1 MTFTPPDK
9 ADSVVDNDNSPI
21 GPPSEVSQSPSANR
35 SGRPGLTSLVRR
47 ADPRGWELWTKPPR
61 VIAFQLACE
70 LVAALGLG
78 LGIAT
83 SRDISDMDWLR
94 FVALAGCATAHIQLT
109 RQQEARRRSRL
120 AAVHID
126 LTGMWVFPAA
136 LLMPIELVFLLLAFV
151 RGQRWINSRRPA
163 HRFLFT
169 TMTLAASALVAQRLF
184 NVLDP
189 DRLSTIGTRNPL
201 VSFGALAAAGLV
213 YAGLQ
218 AAAVGGVLALGGT
231 EQRTLKNVL
240 GSKTDNLLEAA
251 TVGMGMVTAILLL
264 YIPPALSILVLVGVL
279 GNRLAEISQL
289 QEEADTDPKTGVL
302 NMRGWTE
309 SAERAFQ
316 RASRSAQHI
325 GLIMLD
331 LDYFKWINDT
341 YGHPAGDDMLRA
353 VAHMLRKATR
363 PSDVVGRFGGE
374 EFILLLPDTD
384 VVAAE
389 HVADRI
395 RTDVAGLHT
404 DTTGKHGAPTTIS
417 DRTTSVGVAVYP
429 THGDT
434 LDDLLHAADAAVYEA
449 KERGRNQVRLA
460 AVPGEPSPA

>member
-1 MTFTPPDK
+1 ML
-9 ADSVVDNDNSPI
+9 
-21 GPPSEVSQSPSANR
+21 PSEVEKSPSVTNG
-35 SGRPGLTSLVRR
+35 GRPGLRALARR
-47 ADPRGWELWTKPPR
+47 ADPRRWELWTRPPR
-61 VIAFQLACE
+61 VIAFQLTCE
-70 LVAALGLG
+70 LVAAVCLGF
-78 LGIAT
+78 GIVT

-94 FVALAGCATAHIQLT
+94 FIALAGCATAHIQLT

-126 LTGMWVFPAA
+126 LTGMWIFPAA
-136 LLMPIELVFLLLAFV
+136 LLLPIELALLLLALV
-151 RGQRWINSRRPA
+151 RGQRWINSRRPP

-169 TMTLAASALVAQRLF
+169 TMTLATSALLAQRLF
-184 NVLDP
+184 SLLDP
-189 DRLSTIGTRNPL
+189 DRLTTIATRDP
-201 VSFGALAAAGLV
+201 VASFGALAAAGLV

-218 AAAVGGVLALGGT
+218 AAAIGGVLALGGI
-231 EQRTLKNVL
+231 EHRTLKNVL

-251 TVGMGMVTAILLL
+251 TVGMGIVTAVLLL

-325 GLIMLD
+325 ALIMLD

-363 PSDVVGRFGGE
+363 PTDVVGRFGGE

-389 HVADRI
+389 HAADRI
-395 RTDVAGLHT
+395 RTAVAGLHT

-460 AVPGEPSPA
+460 AGPGKPSPA